1 MFKNLSNLSYKAT
14 FAAISAGALLSACGG
29 EEQSQNK
36 AQGSFLIIEE
46 YAPKQYRIKD
56 EFPSDETRVVLKEL
70 NGNEKVLTK
79 AEMDELI
86 KAENAK
92 IEAGK
97 SSLTNESI
105 SSNHSL
111 GEVLLS
117 SVAGAIIGS
126 WIGNKLFGN
135 SHFNAN
141 KATHYQN
148 PSAYQRSVN
157 SFKSTTATS
166 ANKSSGFFKNSGSS
180 SSTKSSGFGS

>member
-1 MFKNLSNLSYKAT
+1 MRNYKASII
-14 FAAISAGALLSACGG
+14 AITSGILISACGG
-29 EEQSQNK
+29 EEQTQNK
-36 AQGSFLIIEE
+36 AQGSFLVIEE

-70 NGNEKVLTK
+70 NGNERILSK

-92 IEAGK
+92 IEEGK
-97 SSLTNESI
+97 SALTNESI
-105 SSNHSL
+105 SSSHSL

-126 WIGNKLFGN
+126 WIGNKLFN
-135 SHFNAN
+135 NQHFNAN
-141 KATHYQN
+141 KASHYQN

-157 SFKSTTATS
+157 SFKSTPGAS
-166 ANKSSGFFKNSGSS
+166 SNKSSGFFKNSGSQGA
-180 SSTKSSGFGS
+180 KSFGSFGS

>member
-1 MFKNLSNLSYKAT
+1 MFKNLNNLTYKASLT
-14 FAAISAGALLSACGG
+14 AIVAGSLLSACGA
-29 EEQSQNK
+29 EEQKQEQAK
-36 AQGSFLIIEE
+36 GSFLIIEE

-70 NGNEKVLTK
+70 NGNERVLSK

-92 IEAGK
+92 IEANQ

-126 WIGNKLFGN
+126 WIGNKLFNN

-157 SFKSTTATS
+157 SFKSTPS
-166 ANKSSGFFKNSGSS
+166 AGASKSSGFFKSSNTSKASSGS
-180 SSTKSSGFGS
+180 FGA

>member
-1 MFKNLSNLSYKAT
+1 MFKNLNNLTYKASLT
-14 FAAISAGALLSACGG
+14 AIVAGSLLSACGG
-29 EEQSQNK
+29 EEQQQAK
-36 AQGSFLIIEE
+36 GSFLIIEE

-70 NGNEKVLTK
+70 NGNERVLSK

-92 IEAGK
+92 IEANQ

-105 SSNHSL
+105 GSNHSL

-148 PSAYQRSVN
+148 PSTYQRSVN
-157 SFKSTTATS
+157 SFKSTPS
-166 ANKSSGFFKNSGSS
+166 AGASKSSGFFKSQSTSGASSSGS
-180 SSTKSSGFGS
+180 FGS

>member
-1 MFKNLSNLSYKAT
+1 MKIGNFTYKT
-14 FAAISAGALLSACGG
+14 SIIAISSGLLLSACGN
-29 EEQSQNK
+29 EEQQNQAK
-36 AQGSFLIIEE
+36 GSFLIIEE
-46 YAPKQYRIKD
+46 YAPQQYKIKD

-70 NGNEKVLTK
+70 NGNERILSK
-79 AEMDELI
+79 AEMDEII

-135 SHFNAN
+135 QHFNAN

-148 PSAYQRSVN
+148 PSAYQKSVN
-157 SFKSTTATS
+157 SFKNAPKTS
-166 ANKSSGFFKNSGSS
+166 ANKSSGFFKNSGSNGAK
-180 SSTKSSGFGS
+180 STGSFGS

>member
-1 MFKNLSNLSYKAT
+1 MFKNLNNLTYKAT

-29 EEQSQNK
+29 EEQTQNK

-46 YAPKQYRIKD
+46 YAQGQYRIKD

-70 NGNEKVLTK
+70 NGNERVLSK
-79 AEMDELI
+79 EEMDELI

-92 IEAGK
+92 IETNQ

-126 WIGNKLFGN
+126 WIGNKLFNN

-148 PSAYQRSVN
+148 PSAYQKSVN
-157 SFKSTTATS
+157 SFKNAPS
-166 ANKSSGFFKNSGSS
+166 ASSSKSSGFFKNSGSGAA
-180 SSTKSSGFGS
+180 KSSNGFGS